1 MDKQYGDMLLRF
13 FLEDVGGNLI
23 TDENGSVL
31 YEDARARAIRRDR
44 TNWAAA
50 CPPPREGQRGERW
63 DLLDKDS
70 AQSYL
75 AVTTTV
81 RWEGNLLQLHHLADS
96 SDYMQLFRDMGDYS
110 RTLKDEKEHDGLTGL
125 YNKGKFLALKESLFR
140 KQKSIAVFNM
150 DVNDLKYMN
159 DTFGHEAGDKLIAKA
174 AESLKKIEARNV
186 MPFRVGG
193 DEFLVVALH
202 LNREEAEQLRAAW
215 EAGLM
220 ELNRR
225 EDGVS
230 CVVACGMAWGDGSD
244 SFDALMARADER
256 MYQDKLAKKHAAG
269 EENPSVR

>member
-1 MDKQYGDMLLRF
+1 
-13 FLEDVGGNLI
+13 
-23 TDENGSVL
+23 
-31 YEDARARAIRRDR
+31 
-44 TNWAAA
+44 
-50 CPPPREGQRGERW
+50 
-63 DLLDKDS
+63 
-70 AQSYL
+70 
-75 AVTTTV
+75 
-81 RWEGNLLQLHHLADS
+81 
-96 SDYMQLFRDMGDYS
+96 MQLFRDMGDYS

-202 LNREEAEQLRAAW
+202 LSREEAEKLRDAW

-220 ELNRR
+220 ALNRR